1 MQLASFKL
9 QSTPVALDVRAVVS
23 LTQFAM
29 HAGFDPGS
37 EFLFADQVA
46 EWATEWQGLVAT
58 SGGIADA
65 PRWKQAF
72 EDFAAD
78 KLHEVR
84 HLCNA

>member
-1 MQLASFKL
+1 MQLGIFKL
-9 QSTPVALDVRAVVS
+9 QSAPATLDVRAVVS
-23 LTQFAM
+23 LTRFAM

-37 EFLFADQVA
+37 EILFADQVG
-46 EWATEWQGLVAT
+46 EWATEWQGLLAT
-58 SGGIADA
+58 SDGIADT